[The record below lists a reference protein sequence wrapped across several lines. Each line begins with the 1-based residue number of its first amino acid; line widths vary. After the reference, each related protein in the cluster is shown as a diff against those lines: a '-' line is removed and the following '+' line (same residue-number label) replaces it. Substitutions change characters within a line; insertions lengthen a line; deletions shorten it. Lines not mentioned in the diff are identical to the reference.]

1 MEISAPSG
9 RKVSSGDSGVTGR
22 SPVSR
27 PGLHDTTYVI
37 GENVYF
43 SSAMRVS
50 KSLQTVAIDFDPGNI
65 IFDVIPPSF
74 RVIFLKI
81 VHS

>member
-27 PGLHDTTYVI
+27 PGLHDITYVI
-37 GENVYF
+37 GENV
-43 SSAMRVS
+43 
-50 KSLQTVAIDFDPGNI
+50 
-65 IFDVIPPSF
+65 
-74 RVIFLKI
+74 
-81 VHS
+81 